1 MQSHHDDLQG
11 KDSESDDRLHLSIS
25 GPMQGVRSYAEVWTV
40 LLFGVYQ
47 VDKAQK
53 FEYNKAE
60 ADS

>member
-11 KDSESDDRLHLSIS
+11 KDSESDDRPHLPIS
-25 GPMQGVRSYAEVWTV
+25 GPMQSLRPDAEVWTV

-47 VDKAQK
+47 VVKAQK